1 MPGLVQLGL
10 IGLLVVLAAIGWA
23 VTDDRMAGM
32 AAGPGTDLGGL
43 GWFLGVWVVMMAA
56 MMFPSIAP
64 MVIMYARIQEGKRKR
79 EQPAPAGATTVFVA
93 GYLVSWA
100 AAGIAGYLIF
110 EGVRSLDLGFL
121 AWDEAGAYVAGG
133 VILAAALYELTPLKD
148 VCLRHCRN
156 PLMFLMD
163 HWHPGRVGA
172 LRMGVEHGG
181 FCVGCCWMLMAAL
194 FALGVMSIGWMAFI
208 AALIA
213 TEKLLP
219 WKAVANRGV
228 AVLLAVLGIMVA
240 FAPEEVPGLTLP
252 DSPEA
257 AQAMEAMGMEGEEGS
272 MGMEGEE
279 GSMGTQGEAMEQES
293 MAGSGGG
300 AMEEE
305 SMGSGSGA
313 MEEVSMGSGGG
324 GMDEEMP

>member
-1 MPGLVQLGL
+1 MPALVQLGL

-23 VTDDRMAGM
+23 VTDDRMSGM
-32 AAGPGTDLGGL
+32 DAGPGTDLGGL

-64 MVIMYARIQEGKRKR
+64 MVIMYARIQEGRRER

-110 EGVRSLDLGFL
+110 EGVRSLGLGFL
-121 AWDEAGAYVAGG
+121 AWDEGGPYVAGG
-133 VILAAALYELTPLKD
+133 VILAAALYQLTPLKD

-163 HWHPGRVGA
+163 HWHAGRAGA

-194 FALGVMSIGWMAFI
+194 FALGVMSIGWMAFV

-213 TEKLLP
+213 TEKLFP
-219 WKAVANRGV
+219 WKAVANRGI

-240 FAPEEVPGLTLP
+240 FAPEDVPGLTLP

-257 AQAMEAMGMEGEEGS
+257 AAAMEAMGMEGEEGS
-272 MGMEGEE
+272 MGTE
-279 GSMGTQGEAMEQES
+279 GEAMEEES
-293 MAGSGGG
+293 MGGSGGG

-305 SMGSGSGA
+305 SMGSG
-313 MEEVSMGSGGG
+313 GG